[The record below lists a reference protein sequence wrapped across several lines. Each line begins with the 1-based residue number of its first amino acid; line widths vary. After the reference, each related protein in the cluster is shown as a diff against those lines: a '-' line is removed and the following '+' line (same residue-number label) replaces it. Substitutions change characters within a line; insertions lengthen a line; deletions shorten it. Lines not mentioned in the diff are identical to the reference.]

1 MAARWLTFL
10 LLICAISMATVAARA
25 SDDTDDDDD
34 GDDDDA
40 ALYDATVSGD
50 FTGTGKVEL
59 SGTTVTFTITIK
71 NKAGTT
77 GQLKVVNLP
86 LKNNRFSGTGTVMG
100 VPMRIAGRVDHANL
114 KGENKPRRLMATFG
128 TVAGATGRV
137 IAYKKSNG
145 LNDDDDDGVDDDCN
159 D

>member
-10 LLICAISMATVAARA
+10 LLICAISMATVVARA
-25 SDDTDDDDD
+25 SDDS
-34 GDDDDA
+34 DDDA
-40 ALYDATVSGD
+40 VLYDATVNGD
-50 FTGTGKVEL
+50 FTGTGKIEL
-59 SGTTVTFTITIK
+59 SGATVTFTVTIR
-71 NKAGTT
+71 NKAGAT

-114 KGENKPRRLMATFG
+114 KGVNKPRRMMATFG

-145 LNDDDDDGVDDDCN
+145 SNDDDDDGVDDDCN

>member
-1 MAARWLTFL
+1 MASRWLTFL
-10 LLICAISMATVAARA
+10 LLLCAISMAAVTARA

-34 GDDDDA
+34 DDDT

-50 FTGTGKVEL
+50 FTGTGKIEL
-59 SGTTVTFTITIK
+59 SDTTVTFTITIK
-71 NKAGTT
+71 NKAGAT
-77 GQLKVVNLP
+77 GQLQVVNLP

-100 VPMRIAGRVDHANL
+100 VQMRIAGRVDHANL

-137 IAYKKSNG
+137 IAYKKSDG
-145 LNDDDDDGVDDDCN
+145 SSDDDDDDGVDDD
-159 D
+159 